1 MSGRVW
7 RHLVAMTV
15 LVGGLTWSYLLGRSV
30 DPADLEAVRRE
41 LSEVAA
47 AEAGLHE
54 NLLGLYMGLVR
65 HYDTVNRHMAAIGA
79 GLETL
84 ARRLDSMGAADA
96 RPLLKVARQQ
106 YADKENAVEG
116 FKSENA
122 LVRNALMYVS
132 LTSHRLTAAGD
143 GILDQALARLS
154 IDLLRLL
161 RNPEPRNQAA
171 VREAVAALAA
181 VDAMQL
187 PPAYRSWLVRLREHA
202 ELLIERMPRQLARL
216 EAVMVADITRSL
228 ERAAAGVAQA
238 QAQRAAEAERY
249 RTLSY
254 GLSALLVAYL
264 AYLFLQ
270 LQHNARALAASGR
283 ELRRQ
288 KERAETTLHAIA
300 DGVIATDGSGRVR
313 YMNPVAEALSG
324 WPAGEASG
332 RPLAEV
338 LGLGDERSGRPVPDP
353 AQQVLQT
360 DVPIPADCNRLL
372 TDREGGRHVVRVT
385 ASPLHG
391 EDGSV
396 SGAVVV
402 VHDVSETQELI
413 EHISHQALHDP
424 LTGLVNRRGFEV
436 RLEAAIEMV
445 AREGGRK
452 ALCYLDLDQFK
463 MINDSCGHVAGDQL
477 LQSLVP
483 VLQETVGEAGLLA
496 RLGGDEFGVLLDV
509 DDEARA
515 QDMAQGLLD
524 ALRGFRFRWG
534 QHLFEPSA
542 SIGLVMIDAATA
554 SADQLFRQA
563 DLACYAAKD
572 LGRGRWH
579 LYQPDDAELARR
591 REELR
596 QAAGITRALEED
608 RLRLHL
614 QPIVDISGSARAD
627 AGHFEVLVRM
637 LDDRGSEVPPGVF
650 IPAAERYNLM
660 PAIDRWVVANAL
672 ALLAALVQAD
682 GDADYRFSINLS
694 GTSITDPGLPGFI
707 VAQLERHRV
716 DPVRVCFEITETAVI
731 SQLPAAIALIERL
744 HEMGCRFAL
753 DDFGSG
759 LSSFGYL
766 KALPVDYL
774 KIDGSF
780 VRDMLNDPVDRAMVE
795 AINRLGHI
803 MGKKTIA
810 EFVESEALVG
820 ALKALGV
827 DEAQGY
833 ALGRP
838 RPAAELFSVRPA
850 VESVNL

>member
-1 MSGRVW
+1 MSGRAW
-7 RHLVAMTV
+7 RHLLAMSL
-15 LVGGLTWSYLLGRSV
+15 LVTGLTWAYLAGRSV
-30 DPADLEAVRRE
+30 DPAELEAVRRE
-41 LSEVAA
+41 VSEVAA

-65 HYDTVNRHMAAIGA
+65 DYDGVNRQLDAIGR
-79 GLETL
+79 GLEAL
-84 ARRLDSMGAADA
+84 AQRLERMGAADA
-96 RPLLKVARQQ
+96 RPLLNVARQQ
-106 YADKENAVEG
+106 YVDKQLAVEG

-132 LTSHRLTAAGD
+132 LAGHRLTEAGN
-143 GILDQALARLS
+143 GVLDQALARLS
-154 IDLLRLL
+154 IDLLKLL

-181 VDAMQL
+181 VDGARL
-187 PPAYRSWLVRLREHA
+187 PAAYRPWLTRLRQHA
-202 ELLIERMPRQLARL
+202 ELVVERMPRQLARL
-216 EAVMVADITRSL
+216 EAVMVADITHSL
-228 ERAAAGVAQA
+228 EQAAASVGRAQARRAAV
-238 QAQRAAEAERY
+238 AERY

-270 LQHNARALAASGR
+270 LQQNARALAVSGR

-300 DGVIATDGSGRVR
+300 DGVITTDALGRVR

-324 WPAGEASG
+324 WSATEAAG
-332 RPLAEV
+332 RPLLEV
-338 LGLGDERSGRPVPDP
+338 LRLADERTGRAAADP
-353 AQQVLQT
+353 ARQVLDT
-360 DVPIPADCNRLL
+360 GMPSPADRNCVL
-372 TDREGGRHVVRVT
+372 TDRNDGRHVVRVT

-424 LTGLVNRRGFEV
+424 LTGLVNRRGFEA
-436 RLEAAIEMV
+436 RLEAAIQVV
-445 AREGGRK
+445 AQEGGRK

-483 VLQETVGEAGLLA
+483 VLEEAVGEAGLLA

-509 DDEARA
+509 ADEGQA
-515 QDMAQGLLD
+515 QAMAQRLLD
-524 ALRGFRFRWG
+524 AVRGFRFRWG
-534 QHLFEPSA
+534 QHLFEPGA
-542 SIGLVMIDAATA
+542 SIGVVMIDAATA

-591 REELR
+591 SEELQ

-614 QPIVDISGSARAD
+614 QPIVDISGVASTD
-627 AGHFEVLVRM
+627 VEHFEVLVRM
-637 LDDRGSEVPPGVF
+637 IDDSGREVPPGVF

-672 ALLAALVQAD
+672 ALLEALVNDSA
-682 GDADYRFSINLS
+682 DADYRFSINLS
-694 GTSITDPGLPGFI
+694 GNSINDPELPGFI

-716 DPVRVCFEITETAVI
+716 DPSRICFEITETAVI

-744 HEMGCRFAL
+744 HEMGCSFAL

-795 AINRLGHI
+795 AINQLGHI

-838 RPAAELFSVRPA
+838 RPASELFSVRPA